1 MRRIMLG
8 PHARSN
14 DCGFASPW
22 RCALPGGHGAVP
34 SVLNRFGIPSGFE
47 AGLQLN
53 IAWNAADGGGPHAA
67 RTVLGWKSGP
77 IVLELLA
84 CPRLLTEARFARCFA
99 ALVSR
104 RGFRPCCSAACR
116 FNVEIG
122 NVFGTLSRTDRESK
136 KTCSQ
141 DCAKA
146 VRHDAIRSCR
156 PIGSQRARPLPVS
169 RSDHFSRRPLSP
181 GGGERRCRA
190 RRNRH
195 RPNPRSF
202 AARNLTTPGASRY
215 AALFALSCGRPMISR
230 ASAGVAGSS
239 PNSRMMRTMRST
251 SSTLFAS
258 RPFE

>member
-22 RCALPGGHGAVP
+22 RCALPGGHGVAVP

-53 IAWNAADGGGPHAA
+53 IAWNAADGGGPYAA

-104 RGFRPCCSAACR
+104 RGFRPCCSAACG
-116 FNVEIG
+116 FNVEIR
-122 NVFGTLSRTDRESK
+122 NAFGTLSRTDRESK

-146 VRHDAIRSCR
+146 VPHGRDPFLSSHWTATRKAPSGFPG
-156 PIGSQRARPLPVS
+156 PIIFRAGHYPPAAANADVAHAVTGTGPTLAL
-169 RSDHFSRRPLSP
+169 SRR
-181 GGGERRCRA
+181 GA
-190 RRNRH
+190 
-195 RPNPRSF
+195 
-202 AARNLTTPGASRY
+202 TTHLAQAVMPH
-215 AALFALSCGRPMISR
+215 
-230 ASAGVAGSS
+230 SS
-239 PNSRMMRTMRST
+239 P
-251 SSTLFAS
+251 
-258 RPFE
+258 